1 MQVPPKFFDPC
12 MILLVGNPILPRKG
26 THKYGN
32 TNTIYHMVHVQ
43 HLWYGESKGL
53 TILLPAVLLWE
64 QDQNRVFTFCEM
76 DRMKRQVMTSSDWY
90 TKGRLTTWTIASRP
104 AQCATV
110 NIDDSGGLIL
120 ETGCNHPQHT
130 NFCYNASNK
139 IFSCYPRHCWRICT
153 RSVFWEFTE
162 RKV

>member
-1 MQVPPKFFDPC
+1 
-12 MILLVGNPILPRKG
+12 
-26 THKYGN
+26 
-32 TNTIYHMVHVQ
+32 MVHVQ

-53 TILLPAVLLWE
+53 TILLPAGLLWE

-76 DRMKRQVMTSSDWY
+76 DRMKRQAMTSSDWC
-90 TKGRLTTWTIASRP
+90 TKGRLTTWTIVSRP

-162 RKV
+162 RKVYVKNRGCMGVYKFYINLWCGLFKIQMRSK